1 MQTPLLGLRLGPAA
15 RPFGKPVVDFLAQ
28 DAILYAYEEQKTKEQ
43 NADRE
48 TLCGLPL

>member
-1 MQTPLLGLRLGPAA
+1 MQAPLLGIRLGPAA

-28 DAILYAYEEQKTKEQ
+28 DAILCVYEEQKTKEQ

-48 TLCGLPL
+48 TL

>member
-1 MQTPLLGLRLGPAA
+1 MQAPLLGIRLGPAA

-28 DAILYAYEEQKTKEQ
+28 DAILCVYEEQKTKEQ

>member
-1 MQTPLLGLRLGPAA
+1 MQAPLLGLRQGPAA
-15 RPFGKPVVDFLAQ
+15 IPFGKPKVDFLAQ

>member
-1 MQTPLLGLRLGPAA
+1 MQAPLLGLRLGPAA
-15 RPFGKPVVDFLAQ
+15 RPFGKPVVDFIAQ
-28 DAILYAYEEQKTKEQ
+28 DAIIYVYEEQKTKEQ